1 MSDPAE
7 AFAKLEEKIVRAAQ
21 IFKRAQVEKRE
32 LEQQLERL
40 KSGSKERF
48 RRSDAQER
56 ELVALRRERE
66 EIRSRI
72 EKLLAQIDALTKSD
86 SAG

>member
-7 AFAKLEEKIVRAAQ
+7 AFAKLEQKIGRAAQ
-21 IFKRAQVEKRE
+21 IFKRAQAEKRE
-32 LEQQLERL
+32 LERQLEGLR
-40 KSGSKERF
+40 SGSKERL
-48 RRSDAQER
+48 RQRDGQER

-72 EKLLAQIDALTKSD
+72 EKLLAHIDALTKSD